1 MGPLPTR
8 RLLDATARL
17 TPADRA
23 LLNLWL
29 NRGLDE
35 QRLSQLTGMRPE
47 VVVTR
52 RARLIE
58 RLSEELTLPPDDVL
72 AALAELAVGP
82 VEPGNGNGALEAPGM
97 PAGLLLGPAAALA
110 PGSSAP
116 QPAGL
121 LLGPGAL
128 AMTVP
133 SPPQPAGLLLGPGAV
148 VTAVSAPP
156 AGPPRRRLVA
166 ISGGLAAL
174 ALAVILLLTLTGG
187 SGAQHR
193 ATGRA
198 KGIAAKP
205 APAPTPAPTT
215 PTTSTPVAPAQT
227 GTGTGPVPEDF
238 AELPGG
244 LMHVR
249 GSVQLVGSLRH
260 LRHLRLKLR
269 VTHLPIPH
277 RGHYEVWLFNSVL
290 DSTPLGR
297 LRQGRRTATYK
308 LPPHARRYRWIDISF
323 QPLGYVNHSGESVLR
338 ASNPAHTTKARL
350 RKRSARRRH
359 QLRRAAS
366 RSSRAR
372 TSK

>member
-1 MGPLPTR
+1 MGALPTR

-58 RLSEELTLPPDDVL
+58 RLSEELTLPPDDVR
-72 AALAELAVGP
+72 AALAELAVEP
-82 VEPGNGNGALEAPGM
+82 VESGNGNGALEAPAM
-97 PAGLLLGPAAALA
+97 PAGLLLGPAAALT

-116 QPAGL
+116 RPAGL
-121 LLGPGAL
+121 LLGPAAL

-133 SPPQPAGLLLGPGAV
+133 SAAQPAGLLLGPGAV

-156 AGPPRRRLVA
+156 ARPPRRRPVA
-166 ISGGLAAL
+166 IAGGLAAL

-193 ATGRA
+193 ATARA
-198 KGIAAKP
+198 KGIAATP
-205 APAPTPAPTT
+205 TAAPTPAPAT

-227 GTGTGPVPEDF
+227 GTGTGPVPEDL
-238 AELPGG
+238 AGLPGG
-244 LMHVR
+244 LMHDR
-249 GSVQLVGSLRH
+249 GSVQLVGSLKR
-260 LRHLRLKLR
+260 LRLKLR
-269 VTHLPIPH
+269 VTHLPLPH

-297 LRQGRRTATYK
+297 LREGRRTATYK
-308 LPPHARRYRWIDISF
+308 LPRQGRRYRWIDISF

-350 RKRSARRRH
+350 RKHSARRRH
-359 QLRRAAS
+359 QLRRAGR
-366 RSSRAR
+366 RSSRAS